1 MPFGSLWIPVVV
13 SAVVV
18 FVASSILHMVLKYHR
33 ADYKRLPSEEALR
46 EALGRADIAP
56 GLYMTP
62 FCDNMKE
69 LEQPA
74 VKEKFEKGPVALITM
89 RPKGMISMGKYLGLW
104 FGFTVLVS
112 FTAAYVARHTL
123 QPGEAGMRVAQIV
136 GTVAFAGY
144 GLSQITDSI
153 WKSQPWSNTARAL
166 MDALIYALLTGATFS
181 LLWPST

>member
-33 ADYKRLPSEEALR
+33 ADYKRLPSEDAVR
-46 EALGRADIAP
+46 DALGRADLAP

-74 VKEKFEKGPVALITM
+74 MKAKFEKGPVAIITM
-89 RPKGMISMGKYLGLW
+89 RPKGMTSMGKYLGLW

-112 FTAAYVARHTL
+112 FTAAYVARYTL
-123 QPGEAGMRVAQIV
+123 HPGEAAMRVAQIV
-136 GTVAFAGY
+136 GAVAFAGY

-181 LLWPST
+181 LLWPSA